1 MACQFN
7 SSAAGLV
14 CSRHDDFSARTCS
27 VAEHF
32 FWQDVGAT
40 ALKSGVGIAKTSIKN
55 CAIANAKLILDTHS
69 AQMQNCNITGSTVQI
84 ASQVKSVEMKDCSV
98 TRSTIQILEQVD
110 KAEVVANVFEDVN
123 ITVDNNVTVVRNNGP
138 VYSVGQTKGKLRGCD
153 PTGGTGVGTH
163 SP

>member
-1 MACQFN
+1 MFCCRA
-7 SSAAGLV
+7 
-14 CSRHDDFSARTCS
+14 
-27 VAEHF
+27 F
-32 FWQDVGAT
+32 FWQDIGAT

-98 TRSTIQILEQVD
+98 AHSMIQISEQVG

-123 ITVDNNVTVVRNNGP
+123 ITIENNGTVLRNNNGT
-138 VYSVGQTKGKLRGCD
+138 VYSVVDTKGKLMGCD
-153 PTGGTGVGTH
+153 RTGGTGVGMH
-163 SP
+163 SPCI